1 MVMKKVLIIMLMMAF
16 VMPNDAFAQNRK
28 EKKAS
33 AKATTQSRGVK
44 VNREECEE
52 LAMDITAA
60 YPRAAG
66 NAVSANE
73 AMATNLAMLDA
84 RANLA
89 QQLEVMVNGLLS
101 NFGEQ
106 YTSGKASNIKGSSK
120 QLQEG
125 YFSNILNNTRPIKKN
140 TYLKQDGNYNVYV
153 CIEMNPELNTEI
165 YNKLRQDEIL
175 HIDFDEAMFIERMNK
190 AREEYIR
197 MRENE

>member
-1 MVMKKVLIIMLMMAF
+1 MLMMAF
-16 VMPNDAFAQNRK
+16 IMQNNAFAQKRK

-44 VNREECEE
+44 LNREECEE

-73 AMATNLAMLDA
+73 NMAMNLAMLDA
-84 RANLA
+84 RSNLA
-89 QQLEVMVNGLLS
+89 QQLEVMVNGLIT

-106 YTSGKASNIKGSSK
+106 YSSVSAGGFQGSAK

-125 YFSNILNNTRPIKKN
+125 YFQNILKNTRPIKKN
-140 TYLKQDGNYNVYV
+140 TYLKEDGTFNVYV
-153 CIEMNPELNTEI
+153 CIEMNPEQNTAI
-165 YNKLRQDEIL
+165 YNQLRKDEIL

>member
-1 MVMKKVLIIMLMMAF
+1 MKKIFIIMLMMAF
-16 VMPNDAFAQNRK
+16 VMPNDAFAQKRK
-28 EKKAS
+28 ERKAS

-44 VNREECEE
+44 INREECEE

-66 NAVSANE
+66 NAISANE
-73 AMATNLAMLDA
+73 AMATNLAVLDA
-84 RANLA
+84 RSNLA
-89 QQLEVMVNGLLS
+89 QQLEVMVNGMLT

-106 YTSGKASNIKGSSK
+106 YASGSAGGFQGSAK

-125 YFSNILNNTRPIKKN
+125 YFQNILNNTRPIKKN
-140 TYLKQDGNYNVYV
+140 TYLKEDGTFNVYV
-153 CIEMNPELNTEI
+153 CIEMNPEQNTAI
-165 YNKLRQDEIL
+165 YNQLRKDEIL

-197 MRENE
+197 MRGDE

>member
-1 MVMKKVLIIMLMMAF
+1 MKKLLIIMLMMAF
-16 VMPNDAFAQNRK
+16 VMPNDAFAQKRK

-84 RANLA
+84 RSNLA
-89 QQLEVMVNGLLS
+89 QQLEVMVNGMLT

-106 YTSGKASNIKGSSK
+106 YASGTAGGFKGSAK
-120 QLQEG
+120 QIQEG
-125 YFSNILNNTRPIKKN
+125 YFQNILNNTRPIKKN
-140 TYLKQDGNYNVYV
+140 TYLKEDGSFNVYV
-153 CIEMNPELNTEI
+153 CIEMNPEQNTAM
-165 YNKLRQDEIL
+165 YNQLRKDEIL

>member
-1 MVMKKVLIIMLMMAF
+1 MKKLLIIMLMMAF
-16 VMPNDAFAQNRK
+16 VMPNDAFAQKRK

-73 AMATNLAMLDA
+73 AMATNLALLDA
-84 RANLA
+84 RSNLA
-89 QQLEVMVNGLLS
+89 QQLEVMVNGMLT

-106 YTSGKASNIKGSSK
+106 YASGAAGGFKGSAK
-120 QLQEG
+120 QIQEG
-125 YFSNILNNTRPIKKN
+125 YFRNILNNTRPIKKN
-140 TYLKQDGNYNVYV
+140 TYLKEDGSFNVYV
-153 CIEMNPELNTEI
+153 CIEMNPEQNTAM
-165 YNKLRQDEIL
+165 YNQLRKDEIL

>member
-1 MVMKKVLIIMLMMAF
+1 MKKLLIIMLMMAF
-16 VMPNDAFAQNRK
+16 VMPNDAFAQKRK
-28 EKKAS
+28 ERKAS

-44 VNREECEE
+44 LNREECEE

-60 YPRAAG
+60 YPRAVG

-84 RANLA
+84 RSNLA
-89 QQLEVMVNGLLS
+89 QQLEVMVNGMLT

-106 YTSGKASNIKGSSK
+106 YASNAAGGFKDSAK
-120 QLQEG
+120 QIQEG
-125 YFSNILNNTRPIKKN
+125 YFKNILNNTRPIKKN
-140 TYLKQDGNYNVYV
+140 TYLKDDGSFNVYV
-153 CIEMNPELNTEI
+153 CIEMNPEQNTAI
-165 YNKLRQDEIL
+165 YNQLRKDEIL

>member
-1 MVMKKVLIIMLMMAF
+1 MKKLLLIMLVMTY
-16 VMPNDAFAQNRK
+16 VMPNDAFAQKRK

-33 AKATTQSRGVK
+33 AKVTAQSRGVK

-52 LAMDITAA
+52 LAMDIMAA

-89 QQLEVMVNGLLS
+89 QQLEVMVNGMLT

-106 YTSGKASNIKGSSK
+106 YASGTTGGLKGSAK
-120 QLQEG
+120 QIQEG
-125 YFSNILNNTRPIKKN
+125 YFQKILNNTRPICKN
-140 TYLKQDGNYNVYV
+140 TYLKEDGNFNVYV
-153 CIEMNPELNTEI
+153 CIEMNPEQNAAI
-165 YNKLRQDEIL
+165 YNQLRKDEIL
-175 HIDFDEAMFIERMNK
+175 HIDFDETMFIERMNK